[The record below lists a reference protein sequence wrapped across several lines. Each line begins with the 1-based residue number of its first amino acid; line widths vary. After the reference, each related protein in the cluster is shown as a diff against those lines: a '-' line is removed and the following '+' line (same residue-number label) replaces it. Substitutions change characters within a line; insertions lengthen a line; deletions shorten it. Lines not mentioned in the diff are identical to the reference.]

1 MNENQSRKHAFHKH
15 ASPGS
20 QKLFVC
26 TSVHAARFSPAALH
40 PLCMILNNDFDSR
53 FGPQSLRQEYM
64 DVCTI
69 CSCAGDL
76 MFCSKC
82 PRGFHTSCLRS
93 ASLKDVVIHSGCHVV
108 CVSFLSCGSRVS
120 LFSGYRPRRY

>member
-1 MNENQSRKHAFHKH
+1 MNENQSYKHAFHKH
-15 ASPGS
+15 ASPES

-69 CSCAGDL
+69 CL
-76 MFCSKC
+76 N
-82 PRGFHTSCLRS
+82 L
-93 ASLKDVVIHSGCHVV
+93 LKLNIHSLQVFYV
-108 CVSFLSCGSRVS
+108 LSHTLNITLV
-120 LFSGYRPRRY
+120 LIQNYQ